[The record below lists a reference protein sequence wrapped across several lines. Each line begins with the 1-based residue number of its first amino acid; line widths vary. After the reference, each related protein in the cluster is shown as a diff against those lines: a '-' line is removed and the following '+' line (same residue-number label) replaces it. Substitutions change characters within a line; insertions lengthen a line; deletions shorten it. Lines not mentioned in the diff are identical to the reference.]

1 MKDWAEP
8 YELWECKLAILA
20 TAGHPDPLLIQSIWT
35 NIIDRSVDNFFSGN
49 TIKDSNLNSLG
60 NLGNAFLPVPPQQE
74 TLISI

>member
-35 NIIDRSVDNFFSGN
+35 NIIDRSVDTSKFFIGN
-49 TIKDSNLNSLG
+49 TMNDSILNSLG
-60 NLGNAFLPVPPQQE
+60 NLGNVFLPVP
-74 TLISI
+74 S